1 MRQKQHLFARTLLYS
16 KFIGVKWEKE
26 TLSRE
31 CRTVSLYVKISKSTG
46 TVTLHCRCRVQ
57 YNTILILNINTVY
70 MKGPKQ
76 KGIISLENLKIG
88 LFSGSER
95 KK

>member
-1 MRQKQHLFARTLLYS
+1 M
-16 KFIGVKWEKE
+16 
-26 TLSRE
+26 
-31 CRTVSLYVKISKSTG
+31 YVDYHI
-46 TVTLHCRCRVQ
+46 
-57 YNTILILNINTVY
+57 YIY